1 MVLNNSICVP
11 FLNREKKGNHL
22 HHIQLHFAICTHL
35 SYSLNLP
42 KSINH
47 TTKFPKQEKMEA
59 VVIDSVKS
67 MLENL
72 FAFVTG
78 ELKLVR
84 DFEDEFANLKKYLE
98 WINQVLEDAERREI
112 TDNAVK
118 SWLKDLEGAAYDADN
133 VLDEIKYEELIPTI
147 ETQRTKKRKW
157 STLTFQREMAH
168 KIKDINAN
176 FEKINNKAD
185 RLGLN
190 RDLNAYPLAQP
201 QAIHT
206 TSFTFDPIVIG
217 REVVESEILETITSS
232 NNNVLSVLPIVGM
245 GGLGKTTLARKI
257 YNHHRTETHFN
268 KTIWVCVSENFDQ
281 MTLFKRILEIL
292 LKEKSDGDSMEA
304 VIQKIAEKLKN
315 KR

>member
-1 MVLNNSICVP
+1 
-11 FLNREKKGNHL
+11 
-22 HHIQLHFAICTHL
+22 
-35 SYSLNLP
+35 
-42 KSINH
+42 
-47 TTKFPKQEKMEA
+47 MEA